1 MANSIRLGGGGGGS
15 SSVIV
20 SKTITTNGTYNAS
33 ADSADGYNPVI
44 VNVEGGGAVYTVNSN
59 DTPIE
64 TNTQYAT
71 VENNSIYLF
80 STVYNQRTFDEG
92 CEIIAGSTNTAY
104 DVSGLGRAWAII
116 KTKSTI
122 VGYSWYGAI
131 CPNKYNK
138 IDFEKNNVDFNNIVL
153 SDYSMT
159 ASDSFSSVVGQL
171 YIVGTAENAHDGVF
185 TGADVI
191 CHNVLG
197 DYPNNNKFTAFYL
210 IKATAQ
216 TVTYSKTIQYLHSLD
231 VGEIITF
238 A

>member
-1 MANSIRLGGGGGGS
+1 MSNIIKLGGGGGG

-20 SKTITTNGTYNAS
+20 SKTITQNGTYNAS

-44 VNVEGGGAVYTVNSN
+44 VNVSGGGAVYTVNSN
-59 DTPIE
+59 DIPLE
-64 TNTQYAT
+64 TNTQYIT
-71 VENNSIYLF
+71 VEDNSIYLF
-80 STVYNQRTFDEG
+80 STVYNQRTFDSG

-116 KTKSTI
+116 KTKSTT
-122 VGYSWYGAI
+122 VGYSWYGSI

-138 IDFEKNNVDFNNIVL
+138 IDFEKNNIDFNDIVL
-153 SDYSMT
+153 SDFSMT

-197 DYPNNNKFTAFYL
+197 DYQNNNKFTAFYL